1 MSNSVVTLSKSA
13 NAMVD
18 LMLRL
23 VQVQDPNPL
32 YPDPAAILSVCYNF
46 LSCITNF
53 NCRPGKNG
61 A

>member
-1 MSNSVVTLSKSA
+1 
-13 NAMVD
+13 MVD
-18 LMLRL
+18 LMLKL

-32 YPDPAAILSVCYNF
+32 YPDPAAMLSVCYSF
-46 LSCITNF
+46 SSCITNF